1 MLIVD
6 DNFLGFLI
14 VIVFCFLVII
24 GSYYIGIKSKGTRF
38 SVFCRMIS
46 LLVTCLTLPLVANY
60 FSLSLSGELE
70 LIYVSEDYSEIKY
83 SNDGGDT
90 VYIVYKD
97 DIEYVESVDVNETEI
112 HAFVNYLGEGGKVV
126 DWKVI
131 IPVQSLNDIRR

>member
-6 DNFLGFLI
+6 DNFFVFLI
-14 VIVFCFLVII
+14 VIVFYFLVTL
-24 GSYYIGIKSKGTRF
+24 GSYYIAIKSKGTSF
-38 SVFCRMIS
+38 SVFCRIIS
-46 LLVTCLTLPLVANY
+46 LIAICLTLPLVANY

-83 SNDGGDT
+83 STNGGDT

-97 DIEYVESVDVNETEI
+97 DIEYVESVDVSETEI
-112 HAFVNYLGEGGKVV
+112 HAFVNYLGEGEKVV